1 MKFLTVL
8 VVVWAAAAVTAQT
21 DLGVDVVTRATTLNP
36 MEGDV
41 AVLTDGL
48 TPENAAD
55 AAAVRWSGV
64 GMLRVEWPETVPL
77 ATIRVYAGLAERY
90 SMYAY
95 VGGSFNVQGQ
105 RLEVLD
111 TTYTREGLAPLDE
124 NIWFEIACDPEVPI
138 DNLGL
143 IFVGNSVIYEIQFL
157 GPAGTA
163 IEPASLG
170 LLKAR
175 RRPAFGPGSTH

>member
-1 MKFLTVL
+1 MIMTLTVL
-8 VVVWAAAAVTAQT
+8 AAVFAATAVTAQT

-36 MEGDV
+36 VEGDV

-48 TPENAAD
+48 TPENAPD
-55 AAAVRWSGV
+55 AAVVHWSGV

-77 ATIRVYAGLAERY
+77 ATIRIYAGLAERY

-95 VGGSFNVQGQ
+95 IGGSFDTSGQ
-105 RLEVLD
+105 RVEVQEPI
-111 TTYTREGLAPLDE
+111 YVREGLAPLDTD
-124 NIWFEIACDPEVPI
+124 IWFEIACDPGVPI

-170 LLKAR
+170 ALKAR
-175 RRPAFGPGSTH
+175 RRP